1 MALTAPQKKAILT
14 KLAKGATGSQLARE
28 YGVSPSYISKLK
40 KDASLNAAVQP
51 QSTKKIAIVAKK
63 EELESITVLAE
74 KVVSKNTAESN
85 TFTCIVSS
93 NKTTNKKIVLKVGAT
108 FGELITKVD
117 ESGSLEGVF
126 KDVRSSEKT
135 RVKGISDVIPATA
148 NSEYHVYLMPLK
160 ANSGVE

>member
-1 MALTAPQKKAILT
+1 MALTIPQKKAILT

-40 KDASLNAAVQP
+40 KDASLTVTAPVAPNKPAAIKV
-51 QSTKKIAIVAKK
+51 V
-63 EELESITVLAE
+63 AE
-74 KVVSKNTAESN
+74 KVVAETTAESN

-126 KDVRSSEKT
+126 KDVKSSEKT
-135 RVKGISDVIPATA
+135 RVKQNKDVIPAVA
-148 NSEYHVYLMPLK
+148 GQEYHVYLMPLK
-160 ANSGVE
+160 ANSGGIN

>member
-40 KDASLNAAVQP
+40 KDASLTATAAP
-51 QSTKKIAIVAKK
+51 AAPKKPAAIKV
-63 EELESITVLAE
+63 VAE
-74 KVVSKNTAESN
+74 KVVAETTAESN

-126 KDVRSSEKT
+126 KDVKSSEKT

>member
-1 MALTAPQKKAILT
+1 MALTIPQKKAILT

-40 KDASLNAAVQP
+40 KDASLTVAAPVAP
-51 QSTKKIAIVAKK
+51 NKPAAI
-63 EELESITVLAE
+63 
-74 KVVSKNTAESN
+74 KVVAETTAESN

-126 KDVRSSEKT
+126 KDVKSSEKT
-135 RVKGISDVIPATA
+135 RVKQNKDVIPAVA
-148 NSEYHVYLMPLK
+148 GQEYHVYLMPLK
-160 ANSGVE
+160 ANSGGIN